1 MNKSA
6 LLILL
11 LIGLLVLTETTNAE
25 WGRRRN
31 DTYRRRW
38 GSSWDQK
45 QTKPDALEYMDLLGD
60 LNF

>member
-11 LIGLLVLTETTNAE
+11 LIGLLVLTETTNAD

-31 DTYRRRW
+31 DSDRRRW
-38 GSSWDQK
+38 ASWNQK

-60 LNF
+60 LDF